1 MVIEEA
7 TSADANVTVNTEQFF
22 SLNNTIG
29 RYVKFIGIGNSSSS
43 NWTSVA
49 NVNIYGD
56 VGCASLTSVF
66 DTPSIDPN
74 VTIFP
79 VPVTNGSLTISS
91 TDKTINHIDIY
102 NVTGQHVLRTD
113 GNGTYSK
120 QIDVTSLNAGIYIL
134 KLEALGHAKFIIK

>member
-7 TSADANVTVNTEQFF
+7 TSADAGVTVNTEQFF

-29 RYVKFIGIGNSSSS
+29 RYVKFIGIGNSSST

-79 VPVTNGSLTISS
+79 VPVTNGILTISS
-91 TDKTINHIDIY
+91 TDKAINHIDIY
-102 NVTGQHVLRTD
+102 SVTGQHLLGID
-113 GNGTYSK
+113 GKDTYSK
-120 QIDVTSLNAGIYIL
+120 QVDVTQLAKGVYII
-134 KLEALGHAKFIIK
+134 KLEGLGHAKFVIK